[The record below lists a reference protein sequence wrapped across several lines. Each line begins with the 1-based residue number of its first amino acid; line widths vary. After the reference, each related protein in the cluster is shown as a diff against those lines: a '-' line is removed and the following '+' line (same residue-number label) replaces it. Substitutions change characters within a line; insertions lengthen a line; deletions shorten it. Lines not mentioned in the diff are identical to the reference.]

1 MWITIVGVATAFAA
15 IILLIRISKNFGIAI
30 LCGAIIAALFSLETL
45 SPDKIGLAILNA
57 IISWKTIGL
66 AIIVTLVSIIA
77 YSMKETGLTDKLVNN
92 IRGAFPNGGVLAILP
107 AIFGLMPIPG
117 GARISAPMIED
128 EGKKLG
134 VSNDKMNYLNLWFR
148 HPWPLVFPLTPS
160 IVLAA
165 TLSNIELNSLLLIQV
180 PIFIVFIL
188 IGYLMLRI
196 FVKKKTHKRGYFNL
210 KETLLALSPILLS
223 LVIFFTFNSGLKV
236 ETYLSMCIALL
247 FATLLIFFI
256 SRDYKNIPGMLR
268 KGLSLNLALSI
279 FGIMIF
285 RNIIVVSKSLESFSP
300 LLQNSSFHP
309 FLILTIV
316 PLVLGVIIGNNLL
329 AIGLNFILVSSIL
342 ASNLYV
348 PVVSVLYVSSFI
360 GYLISPLH
368 LCTIVSSE
376 YFKTGLIELY
386 KYLIPS
392 ALFIVFI
399 NTLIMYVILL

>member
-188 IGYLMLRI
+188 IGYLMLR
-196 FVKKKTHKRGYFNL
+196 
-210 KETLLALSPILLS
+210 
-223 LVIFFTFNSGLKV
+223 
-236 ETYLSMCIALL
+236 
-247 FATLLIFFI
+247 
-256 SRDYKNIPGMLR
+256 
-268 KGLSLNLALSI
+268 
-279 FGIMIF
+279 
-285 RNIIVVSKSLESFSP
+285 
-300 LLQNSSFHP
+300 
-309 FLILTIV
+309 
-316 PLVLGVIIGNNLL
+316 
-329 AIGLNFILVSSIL
+329 
-342 ASNLYV
+342 
-348 PVVSVLYVSSFI
+348 
-360 GYLISPLH
+360 
-368 LCTIVSSE
+368 
-376 YFKTGLIELY
+376 
-386 KYLIPS
+386 
-392 ALFIVFI
+392 
-399 NTLIMYVILL
+399 

>member
-196 FVKKKTHKRGYFNL
+196 FVKKKTHKKGYFNL

>member
-66 AIIVTLVSIIA
+66 AIIVTLVNIIA

-399 NTLIMYVILL
+399 NTLIMYVIPL

>member
-392 ALFIVFI
+392 ALFVVFI

>member
-66 AIIVTLVSIIA
+66 AIIVTLVNIIA

>member
-117 GARISAPMIED
+117 GARISAPMIEE

-196 FVKKKTHKRGYFNL
+196 FVKKKTHKRSYFNL

>member
-117 GARISAPMIED
+117 GARISAPMIEE

-316 PLVLGVIIGNNLL
+316 PLVLGAIIGNNLL

-392 ALFIVFI
+392 ALFVVFI